1 MLKGANKT
9 IRGTLAGRDVF
20 TAFASETLK
29 VVLVGLTLSLV
40 VPIVTAQQEI
50 LWRGVVRLNAINV
63 YQGASTNERVTAT
76 LRQGDSVNVVLEIA
90 LMGDRWCRVALP
102 SHLEPLGYVLCFNLE
117 QNQVAPRQI
126 AQSEPVSTQSHV
138 QVPAKFDPHTL
149 TEVTVANRPALSN
162 TDILNMYKIGLKPEI
177 LVAKIKSSQCNFD
190 TSPASLQ
197 VMKNAGVNDNVI
209 LAMVQAPTGQTL
221 PVAEREMAGST
232 ASTPSP
238 IVTPNPNMLS
248 DDEVKLAMAGNGR
261 NHSVL
266 IYDMGLMA
274 AQGNQVPSITLYLP
288 EAVLA
293 IQSES
298 AKKQFTQYEPSEE
311 EKRRSLMVVAEGY
324 AGKTITEGC
333 TSITRIVLLSSP
345 AGGIVQEAYMAEPLN
360 ETWRN
365 NFGATN
371 NCQALRAKFLLAD
384 VQKVK
389 AAALHGEFFVAVFSG
404 TTNTKMYKVKRKHQS
419 KLGLD

>member
-1 MLKGANKT
+1 MHNCTSRDAT
-9 IRGTLAGRDVF
+9 GTLAPFPVK
-20 TAFASETLK
+20 TVK
-29 VVLVGLTLSLV
+29 VALVCLIFSLV
-40 VPIVTAQQEI
+40 ALIVTAQQSI
-50 LWRGVVRLNAINV
+50 LWQGAVNREQINV
-63 YQGASTNERVTAT
+63 YANPSTRERVTAT
-76 LRQGDSVNVVLEIA
+76 LKQGDAINVVLEVA
-90 LMGDRWCRVALP
+90 VMGDDWCRIA
-102 SHLEPLGYVLCFNLE
+102 SSGQTEPLGYVLCFNLE
-117 QNQVAPRQI
+117 KGHFPPRQI
-126 AQSEPVSTQSHV
+126 AQREPAVTQSHMK
-138 QVPAKFDPHTL
+138 VPAKSDPHTL

-162 TDILNMYKIGLKPEI
+162 TDILNMNKIGLKPEI
-177 LVAKIKSSQCNFD
+177 LVAKIKSGQCNFD

-197 VMKNAGVNDNVI
+197 VLKNAGVNDSVI
-209 LAMVQAPTGQTL
+209 LAMVQAPIGQTL

-232 ASTPSP
+232 ASTSSP
-238 IVTPNPNMLS
+238 IMTPKQLMQSPTDMLS
-248 DDEVKLAMAGNGR
+248 DDEVRLAMAGNGR
-261 NHSVL
+261 NHWVL

-298 AKKQFTQYEPSEE
+298 AKKQFTPYEPSEE

-333 TSITRIVLLSSP
+333 ASITRIVLLSGP

-389 AAALHGEFFVAVFSG
+389 AAAPNGEFFVAVFSG
-404 TTNTKMYKVKRKHQS
+404 SINTKMYKVKRKHQS
-419 KLGLD
+419 RLGLN